1 MGTIIYGNEIA
12 SEIKAE
18 IREKVELLK
27 TEGKRIPQLA
37 VILVGHDVGSTS
49 YVKGK
54 EKDCHDVGFINTT
67 LRYEESVTEEELL
80 CKIDELNRDAKVDGI
95 LVQLPLPKHINEHK
109 VLFAIDP
116 AKDVDGFHPF
126 NIGKMMIGENTY
138 LPCTPKG
145 VMVMLEKMGFKDL
158 SGKKAVVIGRS
169 NIVGKPMAMLL
180 LKANATVTVC
190 HSKTKNLIEEVR
202 QADIVIA
209 AVGKA
214 KFVKAEWLKEGA
226 AVIDVGVNRNLEN
239 KLCGDVDFENA
250 VTKVGYIT
258 PVPKGVGPMTR
269 AMLMKNTLQSYEERE
284 EYNDHTE
291 L

>member
-18 IREKVELLK
+18 IREKVEQLK

-95 LVQLPLPKHINEHK
+95 LVQMPLPKHINEHK

-190 HSKTKNLIEEVR
+190 HSKTKNLIEEVK

-214 KFVKAEWLKEGA
+214 KFVKAEWLKE
-226 AVIDVGVNRNLEN
+226 E
-239 KLCGDVDFENA
+239 
-250 VTKVGYIT
+250 
-258 PVPKGVGPMTR
+258 
-269 AMLMKNTLQSYEERE
+269 QQ
-284 EYNDHTE
+284 
-291 L
+291 